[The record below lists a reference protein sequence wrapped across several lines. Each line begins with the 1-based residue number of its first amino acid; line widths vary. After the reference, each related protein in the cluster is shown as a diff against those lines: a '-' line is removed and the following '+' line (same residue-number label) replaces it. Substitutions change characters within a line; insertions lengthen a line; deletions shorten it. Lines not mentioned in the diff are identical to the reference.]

1 LTANI
6 RIFSVD
12 YLWRKFVRRM
22 RVRAQ
27 NWTQV
32 MRVVAAGLLIASAP
46 FAASP
51 AAADD
56 GETCLDSLGSDV
68 AIAACTRAIASGQYT
83 TQNIAALYTS
93 RGLAYESTGQGDRAI
108 QDFDQAF
115 RLDPQFS
122 ESDGSDPVVVGDGRF
137 VYCCRA
143 MLSDGRIRATWAI
156 KDIQANADDQR
167 CVTACFE
174 KLTGSSHH

>member
-1 LTANI
+1 
-6 RIFSVD
+6 
-12 YLWRKFVRRM
+12 M
-22 RVRAQ
+22 RAQ

-83 TQNIAALYTS
+83 TQNTAALYTS
-93 RGLAYESTGQGDRAI
+93 RGLAYLNTGQGDLAI
-108 QDFDQAF
+108 RDFEQAF

-122 ESDGSDPVVVGDGRF
+122 RGDGTDPVVVGDGRF
-137 VYCCRA
+137 IFCCRA
-143 MLSDGRIRATWAI
+143 MLNDDRVRATWAI
-156 KDIQANADDQR
+156 KDIQGNADDQR